1 MRIGY
6 GSSQVFEDGLDAI
19 CGPEEVFLLDDEGWS
34 ETDDVVVG
42 LFAED
47 AFAHEGFA
55 DGARGAVEL
64 DGDPEATATN
74 LADVRAADLLEP
86 VEEEGA
92 EFGGA
97 VSEALFYDD
106 FE

>member
-34 ETDDVVVG
+34 EADDVVVG

-55 DGARGAVEL
+55 DRAGGAVEL
-64 DGDPEATATN
+64 DGDPEAAA
-74 LADVRAADLLEP
+74 ADFVDVSALDLLEA
-86 VEEEGA
+86 VEEERA
-92 EFGGA
+92 
-97 VSEALFYDD
+97 
-106 FE
+106 